1 MEIEDNRK
9 IAKSA
14 VAADDLTREP
24 TERPALEAQ
33 GSVVQPTVIVL
44 RNGTLKDPITHRFLP
59 GKAPTTAI
67 KTSEQGRAMNRR
79 RLELAE
85 QKARAGLVAAY
96 EHHTGKAGGRPSD
109 AYGELAA
116 EFARSALANA
126 MDKPRDAT
134 AAAKLALSLA
144 RMSPADQQ
152 QQQPAADGLAVTGAG
167 IDFLRDLLQRAAP
180 QVIHVVEGEAHEL
193 ED

>member
-1 MEIEDNRK
+1 MTDEQKPNT
-9 IAKSA
+9 
-14 VAADDLTREP
+14 VA
-24 TERPALEAQ
+24 
-33 GSVVQPTVIVL
+33 QPTVSPIVL

-152 QQQPAADGLAVTGAG
+152 QQQPVADGLAVTGAG
-167 IDFLRDLLQRAAP
+167 IDFLRELMQRAAP
-180 QVIHVVEGEAHEL
+180 QVIHVVEGEAYEL

>member
-1 MEIEDNRK
+1 M
-9 IAKSA
+9 
-14 VAADDLTREP
+14 AANNDPEVT
-24 TERPALEAQ
+24 
-33 GSVVQPTVIVL
+33 QPTVAPIVL

-59 GKAPTTAI
+59 
-67 KTSEQGRAMNRR
+67 
-79 RLELAE
+79 
-85 QKARAGLVAAY
+85 
-96 EHHTGKAGGRPSD
+96 GKAGGRPSD

-144 RMSPADQQ
+144 RMAPADHQQ
-152 QQQPAADGLAVTGAG
+152 QSAAAADGLAVTGAG

>member
-1 MEIEDNRK
+1 
-9 IAKSA
+9 
-14 VAADDLTREP
+14 
-24 TERPALEAQ
+24 
-33 GSVVQPTVIVL
+33 
-44 RNGTLKDPITHRFLP
+44 
-59 GKAPTTAI
+59 
-67 KTSEQGRAMNRR
+67 MNRR

-144 RMSPADQQ
+144 RMAPADHQ

>member
-1 MEIEDNRK
+1 M
-9 IAKSA
+9 
-14 VAADDLTREP
+14 AANNDPEVT
-24 TERPALEAQ
+24 
-33 GSVVQPTVIVL
+33 QPTVAPIVL

-59 GKAPTTAI
+59 GQAPTTAI

-144 RMSPADQQ
+144 RMAPADQQ

-167 IDFLRDLLQRAAP
+167 ISFLRELMQRAAP

>member
-1 MEIEDNRK
+1 M
-9 IAKSA
+9 
-14 VAADDLTREP
+14 AANNDPEVT
-24 TERPALEAQ
+24 
-33 GSVVQPTVIVL
+33 QPTVAPIVL

-144 RMSPADQQ
+144 RMAPADHQQ
-152 QQQPAADGLAVTGAG
+152 QSAAAADGLAVTGAG